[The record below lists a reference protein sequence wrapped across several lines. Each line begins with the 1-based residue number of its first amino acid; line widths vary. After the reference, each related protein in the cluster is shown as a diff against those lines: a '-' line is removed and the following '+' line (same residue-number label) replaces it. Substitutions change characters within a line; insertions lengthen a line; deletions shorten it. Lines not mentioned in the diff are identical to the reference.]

1 LPGTIRPPSLPVHIP
16 PPPKPVQAPSLNG
29 ESVHASKKRK
39 QDEPPPEGLLP
50 ESEFLSKYSGPV
62 NMRIKSLDGSYITL
76 EGLEL
81 KTTVNTIKD
90 KIAPQVGIAASKLKL
105 VTLSGIAM
113 RNAMTLAY
121 YNLVTGSLLNLSRK

>member
-1 LPGTIRPPSLPVHIP
+1 MNIP
-16 PPPKPVQAPSLNG
+16 PPPKPVAAPSTNG
-29 ESVHASKKRK
+29 GSVHASKKRK

-62 NMRIKSLDGSYITL
+62 NLRIKGLDGSEINL
-76 EGLEL
+76 DGLDL
-81 KTTVNTIKD
+81 SSTVNSIKD
-90 KIAPQVGIAASKLKL
+90 KIAPQVGLAASKLKL

-121 YNLVTGSLLNLSRK
+121 YNLVTGSVLNLSKK